1 MYSSSGARRSV
12 DTISSPT
19 SPSGTRTEF
28 PFHRQGHAYPHHTAR
43 RGSTASSIHS
53 IGGSLDTSSS
63 SWANAVLESGQN
75 AISTLLQPPIVRTG
89 LQPHTSA
96 PAFSA
101 HKPPTARDIPPVT
114 LTNIP
119 HVDPSEFKPYLSQV
133 GALYEQLRR
142 VKEQDDERP
151 GSSGRRSSKHDDYA
165 EVDEG
170 HLRPAGRPPPR
181 RKSSIA
187 SITSIS
193 SLEGPGPL
201 RRNSSGLGRKGGQ
214 GPPPLSTIPGVYFDE
229 DFHLENPRIFD
240 VVSERS
246 EVVPPAPGSAD
257 DKAGLNGSAI
267 APRKALATNAILQEK
282 LSWYMDTIE
291 VHLINSISTAST
303 TFFTALGSLRELH
316 SEAAES
322 VDRIKTLRKE
332 LEALDDEIAAKGLT
346 IVQKRRRRENVQ
358 ALNDAVLQLRYIVE
372 GVATCESLVDEGEID
387 KALSKIDAL
396 ELLIAGEH
404 DESAEAEPPV
414 LPLSRLRDLRNATAL
429 QSVNEDLHQLR
440 FRIGRAYETK
450 FQSLLLADLR
460 RHVETIN
467 NRDVLLRWS
476 SSSVRARG
484 GTTRE
489 SAAFPAYLSQ
499 TQELRKAIMPNIL
512 GLHRAQHIATAIAAY
527 REAVLREVRNI
538 IRRPMPSSN
547 DDDNESMMSAS
558 TMSGGRQRSNQEK
571 SSILARNL
579 RALDPKDAEDLLKT
593 MYIGV
598 TETLRRLTTQ
608 VKVLLDIASCLTEE
622 ATAAG
627 LKSPPIRSPLAS
639 PTPFDREFPRFDDS
653 PSFEVQEEI
662 HKAMDMPNLVGQAVD
677 MAQDKVLK
685 VLKVRSEQS
694 THLTLAWFLRYFTL
708 NLYFSNECEAISG
721 RSGTAL
727 KTLVNGH
734 IKEFV
739 QQHGE
744 SEKQKLAQGMESD
757 QWSAKDFDE
766 KAKALLDQVLESS
779 TKDAAAWTEG
789 TKIWE
794 EQPDEEASNGVAENT
809 PETNG
814 TAKEKARTAEIEGES
829 FLLPNSAILCLE
841 GISHFLHLIGSIP
854 SMATDVATSLITYL
868 QLFNSRCT
876 QLILGAGATRSAG
889 LKNITTRHLALA
901 SQALSFI
908 VSLIPHIREFVR
920 RHAGSG
926 AGVSSLMGEFD
937 KVRRLFQEHQN
948 SIYDKL
954 VEIMS
959 GRAAQ
964 HSKTMK
970 AIDWDGD
977 KSQSAHS
984 YMETLAKE
992 TTTLHRVLT
1001 KHLPE
1006 NSVQMIMGPVFASYK
1021 DQLGK
1026 VFQAADP
1033 KTDTGRD
1040 SMLRDVD
1047 FFITKLGKLDGF
1059 RDAGDYLKNII
1070 NSKDIKTVASP
1081 PAEKQPDGGSET
1093 TASTGAST
1101 AEPGSRQSAEESG
1114 KTESPSG
1121 VEDEPKKSSS
1131 ST

>member
-1 MYSSSGARRSV
+1 MYSSPSARRSV
-12 DTISSPT
+12 DTISSL
-19 SPSGTRTEF
+19 SPPPTRTEF
-28 PFHRQGHAYPHHTAR
+28 PFHKQGQAHSNYSAR
-43 RGSTASSIHS
+43 RGSNASSIHS

-96 PAFSA
+96 PASSA

-119 HVDPSEFKPYLSQV
+119 RIDPAEFKPYLSQV

-142 VKEQDDERP
+142 VKEQEDERP
-151 GSSGRRSSKHDDYA
+151 GSSGHRSGRHDDFTDSL
-165 EVDEG
+165 DES
-170 HLRPAGRPPPR
+170 HLKPGGRLPTR

-187 SITSIS
+187 SITSIAS
-193 SLEGPGPL
+193 VDGSGPL
-201 RRNSSGLGRKGGQ
+201 RRSSSGFGRKGGQ
-214 GPPPLSTIPGVYFDE
+214 GPPPLSTIPNVYFDE
-229 DFHLENPRIFD
+229 DFHLENPRTFD

-246 EVVPPAPGSAD
+246 EVIPPAPGSAD
-257 DKAGLNGSAI
+257 DKAGNHGDAV

-322 VDRIKTLRKE
+322 VDRIRALRKE
-332 LEALDDEIAAKGLT
+332 LEVLDEEIATRGLN

-358 ALNDAVLQLRYIVE
+358 ALNDAVLQLRHVVE
-372 GVATCESLVDEGEID
+372 GVASCESLVEAGEVDE
-387 KALSKIDAL
+387 ALSRIDSL

-404 DESAEAEPPV
+404 DESPDAEPPV
-414 LPLSRLRDLRNATAL
+414 LPLSRLRDLRGATAL
-429 QSVNEDLHQLR
+429 RSVNDDLQQLR
-440 FRIGRAYETK
+440 SRIGKAYETK
-450 FQSLLLADLR
+450 VQSMLLADLR
-460 RHVETIN
+460 RHVETVQ
-467 NRDVLLRWS
+467 NREVLLRWGS
-476 SSSVRARG
+476 SSLRARG
-484 GTTRE
+484 GGTARE
-489 SAAFPAYLSQ
+489 SAGPPAYLTS
-499 TQELRKAIMPNIL
+499 TQELRKAIMPNLL
-512 GLHRAQHIATAIAAY
+512 GLHRAQHISTAIAAY
-527 REAVLREVRNI
+527 REAVLREIRNI
-538 IRRPMPSSN
+538 IRRPLPSSN

-558 TMSGGRQRSNQEK
+558 TMSGGRNLSNQEK

-593 MYIGV
+593 VYIGV

-608 VKVLLDIASCLTEE
+608 VKVLLDIASSLTEE

-627 LKSPPIRSPLAS
+627 LMSPPVRSPLAS
-639 PTPFDREFPRFDDS
+639 PLPLDREFPKFDDS

-662 HKAMDMPNLVGQAVD
+662 HKAMDIANLVGQAVD
-677 MAQDKVLK
+677 VAQDKIIK

-694 THLTLAWFLRYFTL
+694 THLSLSWFLRYFTL
-708 NLYFSNECEAISG
+708 NLFFANECEAISG

-734 IKEFV
+734 IKDFV
-739 QQHGE
+739 QHHGDA
-744 SEKQKLAQGMESD
+744 EKQKLAQGMESD
-757 QWSAKDFDE
+757 QWSAKDFNE
-766 KAKALLDQVLESS
+766 KDKALLDQVLESS
-779 TKDAAAWTEG
+779 TKDAASWSDG
-789 TKIWE
+789 SKIWE
-794 EQPDEEASNGVAENT
+794 ENQEDEASNATTAT
-809 PETNG
+809 PAETNG
-814 TAKEKARTAEIEGES
+814 TGGKEKARTAEIEGET

-841 GISHFLHLIGSIP
+841 GISHFLHLIGGIP
-854 SMATDVATSLITYL
+854 SMAADVATSLITYL

-908 VSLIPHIREFVR
+908 ATLIPHIREFVR
-920 RHAGSG
+920 RHTGSG
-926 AGVSSLMGEFD
+926 PGVSSLMGEFD

-954 VEIMS
+954 VDIMS
-959 GRAAQ
+959 GRASQ
-964 HSKTMK
+964 HSKSMK
-970 AIDWDGD
+970 TIDWDHD
-977 KSQSAHS
+977 NSQSAHA
-984 YMETLAKE
+984 YMETLVKE

-1006 NSVQMIMGPVFASYK
+1006 TSVQLIMGPVFASYK
-1021 DQLGK
+1021 DQFGK

-1033 KTDTGRD
+1033 KTGTGRD

-1047 FFITKLGKLDGF
+1047 FFTAKLGKLDGF
-1059 RDAGDYLKNII
+1059 RDAGDYLRSII
-1070 NSKDIKTVASP
+1070 NSKEIKTVAP
-1081 PAEKQPDGGSET
+1081 PPPSEKQADGGSDT
-1093 TASTGAST
+1093 TGSGRNST
-1101 AEPGSRQSAEESG
+1101 AGPGSRQSAEGSA
-1114 KTESPSG
+1114 KTESPPA
-1121 VEDEPKKSSS
+1121 VEEPKQGS
-1131 ST
+1131 

>member
-1 MYSSSGARRSV
+1 MYSSPTARKSV
-12 DTISSPT
+12 DTLSSPS
-19 SPSGTRTEF
+19 SPPSSRTEF
-28 PFHRQGHAYPHHTAR
+28 PFHRQGHGYPHQTAR
-43 RGSTASSIHS
+43 RGSTASSVHS

-96 PAFSA
+96 PASSA

-119 HVDPSEFKPYLSQV
+119 HVDLSEFKPYLSQV

-142 VKEQDDERP
+142 VKEQDDDRP
-151 GSSGRRSSKHDDYA
+151 GSAGRRSSKHDDFT

-170 HLRPAGRPPPR
+170 HLKPAGRQPAR

-187 SITSIS
+187 SIASIS

-214 GPPPLSTIPGVYFDE
+214 GLPPLSTIPTVYFDE
-229 DFHLENPRIFD
+229 DFHLENPRTFD

-246 EVVPPAPGSAD
+246 EVVPPAPGNNE
-257 DKAGLNGSAI
+257 AGSNGSVM

-332 LEALDDEIAAKGLT
+332 LEALDDEIATKGLN
-346 IVQKRRRRENVQ
+346 IVQKRRRRENIQ
-358 ALNDAVLQLRYIVE
+358 ALNDAVLQLRHIVE
-372 GVATCESLVDEGEID
+372 GVTSCEALVDAGEVD
-387 KALSKIDAL
+387 QALSNIDTL

-404 DESAEAEPPV
+404 DESYEAGTPV
-414 LPLSRLRDLRNATAL
+414 LPASRLRDLRGATAL
-429 QSVNEDLHQLR
+429 QTVNEDLHQLR
-440 FRIGRAYETK
+440 FRIGRAYESK

-460 RHVETIN
+460 RHVESVS

-476 SSSVRARG
+476 SSSMRARG
-484 GTTRE
+484 GAGRE
-489 SAAFPAYLSQ
+489 AAAFPAYLGS
-499 TQELRKAIMPNIL
+499 TQELRKAVMPNIL

-639 PTPFDREFPRFDDS
+639 PTPFDREFPRLDDA
-653 PSFEVQEEI
+653 PGSFEVQEEI
-662 HKAMDMPNLVGQAVD
+662 HKAMDIPNLVGQAVD

-744 SEKQKLAQGMESD
+744 AEKQKLAQGMESD

-779 TKDAAAWTEG
+779 TKDAAVWTEG

-794 EQPDEEASNGVAENT
+794 EQPDGEASNGVAEN
-809 PETNG
+809 ETNG
-814 TAKEKARTAEIEGES
+814 TSKEKARTAEIEGET

-854 SMATDVATSLITYL
+854 SMASDVATSLITYL

-908 VSLIPHIREFVR
+908 VTLIPHIREFVR

-959 GRAAQ
+959 GRAAA
-964 HSKTMK
+964 HSKSMK
-970 AIDWDGD
+970 AINWDKD
-977 KSQSAHS
+977 PSESTHT

-1006 NSVQMIMGPVFASYK
+1006 SSVQMIMGPVFASYK
-1021 DQLGK
+1021 DQFGRVLD
-1026 VFQAADP
+1026 AADA
-1033 KTDTGRD
+1033 KTISGRN

-1047 FFITKLGKLDGF
+1047 FFIAKLGKLDGF
-1059 RDAGDYLKNII
+1059 RDTGDFLKGII
-1070 NSKDIKTVASP
+1070 NSKEIKAAPSP
-1081 PAEKQPDGGSET
+1081 PPERQVDGGSET
-1093 TASTGAST
+1093 TASTTTST
-1101 AEPGSRQSAEESG
+1101 AEPGSRQSADDG

-1121 VEDEPKKSSS
+1121 AEDEPKKSSS
-1131 ST
+1131 S

>member
-1 MYSSSGARRSV
+1 MYSAPAGRKSV
-12 DTISSPT
+12 DTISSM
-19 SPSGTRTEF
+19 SPPATRTEF
-28 PFHRQGHAYPHHTAR
+28 PFHRPGQGHPQHAAR

-53 IGGSLDTSSS
+53 IGGSLDTSST

-96 PAFSA
+96 PASSA

-119 HVDPSEFKPYLSQV
+119 HIDPSEFKPYLSQV

-151 GSSGRRSSKHDDYA
+151 GSSGRRSSKHDDFA
-165 EVDEG
+165 DSVDEG
-170 HLRPAGRPPPR
+170 HLKPAGRQPAR

-193 SLEGPGPL
+193 SLDGPGPL
-201 RRNSSGLGRKGGQ
+201 RRASSGFNRKGGQ
-214 GPPPLSTIPGVYFDE
+214 GPPPLSTIPNVYFDE

-246 EVVPPAPGSAD
+246 EVVPPAPGE
-257 DKAGLNGSAI
+257 DKGGSNGSI
-267 APRKALATNAILQEK
+267 MAPRKALATNAILQEK

-332 LEALDDEIAAKGLT
+332 LEALDEEIAAKGLN

-358 ALNDAVLQLRYIVE
+358 ALNDAVLQLRHIVE
-372 GVATCESLVDEGEID
+372 GVASCESLVDAGEID
-387 KALSKIDAL
+387 QALGKIDTL
-396 ELLIAGEH
+396 ELLISGEH
-404 DESAEAEPPV
+404 DDSPEAGPPV
-414 LPLSRLRDLRNATAL
+414 LPVARLRDLRGATAL
-429 QSVNEDLHQLR
+429 QGVNEDLQQLR
-440 FRIGRAYETK
+440 FRIGRAYESK
-450 FQSLLLADLR
+450 FQSLLLGDLR
-460 RHVETIN
+460 KHVESVN

-476 SSSVRARG
+476 SSSLRARG
-484 GTTRE
+484 GTARE
-489 SAAFPAYLSQ
+489 TAAFPAYLGS

-512 GLHRAQHIATAIAAY
+512 GLHRAQHIATAISAY

-608 VKVLLDIASCLTEE
+608 VKVLLDVASSLTEE

-662 HKAMDMPNLVGQAVD
+662 HKAMDIPNLVGQAVD

-694 THLTLAWFLRYFTL
+694 TRLSLAWFLRYFTL

-744 SEKQKLAQGMESD
+744 AEKQKLAQGMESD

-766 KAKALLDQVLESS
+766 KAKALLDLVVASS
-779 TKDAAAWTEG
+779 TRDAAAWTEG

-794 EQPDEEASNGVAENT
+794 EQPDEEATNGVEAN
-809 PETNG
+809 PGETNDTG
-814 TAKEKARTAEIEGES
+814 KEKARTAEIEGET

-854 SMATDVATSLITYL
+854 SIATDVATSLITYL

-876 QLILGAGATRSAG
+876 QLILGAGATRSVG
-889 LKNITTRHLALA
+889 LKNITTKHLALA
-901 SQALSFI
+901 AQALSFI
-908 VSLIPHIREFVR
+908 VTLIPHIREFVR

-959 GRAAQ
+959 GRAGSHA
-964 HSKTMK
+964 KAMN
-970 AIDWDGD
+970 AIDWDND
-977 KSQSAHS
+977 NSQTTHP
-984 YMETLAKE
+984 YMVTLAKD
-992 TTTLHRVLT
+992 TTTLYRVLM

-1006 NSVQMIMGPVFASYK
+1006 SSVQMIMGPVFASYK
-1021 DQLGK
+1021 DHFGK
-1026 VFQAADP
+1026 VLQAAVAR
-1033 KTDTGRD
+1033 TDTGRD

-1059 RDAGDYLKNII
+1059 RDTGDYLKGII
-1070 NSKDIKTVASP
+1070 NAKTIRTAAASP
-1081 PAEKQPDGGSET
+1081 PAERKSDGGGSET
-1093 TASTGAST
+1093 TASASASTST
-1101 AEPGSRQSAEESG
+1101 AEAGSRQSADSG
-1114 KTESPSG
+1114 KTESPPG
-1121 VEDEPKKSSS
+1121 TEEEPKAS
-1131 ST
+1131 

>member
-1 MYSSSGARRSV
+1 MYSSPGARKSV
-12 DTISSPT
+12 DTISPL
-19 SPSGTRTEF
+19 SPSRTEF
-28 PFHRQGHAYPHHTAR
+28 PFHRPGQGHQHPPAR

-53 IGGSLDTSSS
+53 IGGSLDISSS

-96 PAFSA
+96 PASSA

-142 VKEQDDERP
+142 VKEQDDDRP
-151 GSSGRRSSKHDDYA
+151 GSAGRRTSRLDDFGDSL
-165 EVDEG
+165 DEG
-170 HLRPAGRPPPR
+170 HLKPAGRQAPR

-193 SLEGPGPL
+193 SIDVPGPL
-201 RRNSSGLGRKGGQ
+201 RRSSSGLSRKGGQ
-214 GPPPLSTIPGVYFDE
+214 GPPPLSTIPNVYFDE

-246 EVVPPAPGSAD
+246 EVVPPAPGSVD
-257 DKAGLNGSAI
+257 DKTSRNGGAM

-322 VDRIKTLRKE
+322 VERIKTLRKE
-332 LEALDDEIAAKGLT
+332 LEALDEEIATKGLN
-346 IVQKRRRRENVQ
+346 IVQKRRRRENVE

-372 GVATCESLVDEGEID
+372 GVASCESLVDAGEVD
-387 KALSKIDAL
+387 KALSNIDTL
-396 ELLIAGEH
+396 ELLISGEN
-404 DESAEAEPPV
+404 DDSPDAEPPM
-414 LPLSRLRDLRNATAL
+414 LPAARLRDLRGATAL
-429 QSVNEDLHQLR
+429 RGVNEDLQQLR
-440 FRIGRAYETK
+440 FRIGRAYESK
-450 FQSLLLADLR
+450 LQSLLLADLR
-460 RHVETIN
+460 RHVESIDR
-467 NRDVLLRWS
+467 RDILLRWS
-476 SSSVRARG
+476 NSSSRARG
-484 GTTRE
+484 GTSKE
-489 SAAFPAYLSQ
+489 SARFPTYLGS
-499 TQELRKAIMPNIL
+499 TQDLRKAIMPNIL

-527 REAVLREVRNI
+527 REAVSRELRNI

-558 TMSGGRQRSNQEK
+558 TMSGGRNRSNQEK

-593 MYIGV
+593 MYLGV

-639 PTPFDREFPRFDDS
+639 PTPFDREFPRMDS
-653 PSFEVQEEI
+653 SPGSFEVQEEI
-662 HKAMDMPNLVGQAVD
+662 HKAMDLPNLLGQVVD
-677 MAQDKVLK
+677 MAQEKVLK

-694 THLTLAWFLRYFTL
+694 THLTLPWFLRYFTL
-708 NLYFSNECEAISG
+708 NLYFANECEAISG

-734 IKEFV
+734 IKDFV
-739 QQHGE
+739 LQHGE
-744 SEKQKLAQGMESD
+744 AEKQKLAQGMESD

-766 KAKALLDQVLESS
+766 KARALLDRVLESS
-779 TKDAAAWTEG
+779 TKDAAVWTEG

-794 EQPDEEASNGVAENT
+794 EEPDDEKSNGESGNA

-814 TAKEKARTAEIEGES
+814 NSKEKARTADIEGET

-854 SMATDVATSLITYL
+854 SMATDVATSLITFL

-901 SQALSFI
+901 SQALSF
-908 VSLIPHIREFVR
+908 VVTLIPHIREFVR

-964 HSKTMK
+964 HSKSMK
-970 AIDWDGD
+970 TIDWDSENGD
-977 KSQSAHS
+977 GVHA

-1006 NSVQMIMGPVFASYK
+1006 TSVQMIMGPVFSSYK
-1021 DQLGK
+1021 DQFGR
-1026 VFQAADP
+1026 VFQASDP

-1040 SMLRDVD
+1040 SMLRDVE

-1059 RDAGDYLKNII
+1059 RDTGDYLKGLV
-1070 NSKDIKTVASP
+1070 NSKEIRTTVSP
-1081 PAEKQPDGGSET
+1081 PEEKQQADGGSET
-1093 TASTGAST
+1093 TASASASTST
-1101 AEPGSRQSAEESG
+1101 AEPGSRQSAEENG
-1114 KTESPSG
+1114 KPETPPGEEEAKQAP
-1121 VEDEPKKSSS
+1121 
-1131 ST
+1131 

>member
-1 MYSSSGARRSV
+1 M
-12 DTISSPT
+12 DTISSL
-19 SPSGTRTEF
+19 SPPSTRTEF
-28 PFHRQGHAYPHHTAR
+28 PFHKQGNHSAR
-43 RGSTASSIHS
+43 RGSNASSIHS

-63 SWANAVLESGQN
+63 TWANAVLESGQN

-96 PAFSA
+96 PASSA

-119 HVDPSEFKPYLSQV
+119 RIDPAEFKPYLSQV

-142 VKEQDDERP
+142 VKEQEDERP
-151 GSSGRRSSKHDDYA
+151 GSSGRRSNIPDDFTDSL
-165 EVDEG
+165 DES
-170 HLRPAGRPPPR
+170 HLKPAGRLSAR

-187 SITSIS
+187 SITSITS
-193 SLEGPGPL
+193 IDGPGPL
-201 RRNSSGLGRKGGQ
+201 RRSSSGFNRKGGQ
-214 GPPPLSTIPGVYFDE
+214 GPPPLSTIPNVYFDE
-229 DFHLENPRIFD
+229 DFHLENPRTFD

-257 DKAGLNGSAI
+257 DKAGNNGDAV

-322 VDRIKTLRKE
+322 VDRIRALRKE
-332 LEALDDEIAAKGLT
+332 LEALDEEIATRGLN
-346 IVQKRRRRENVQ
+346 IVQKRRRRENVE
-358 ALNDAVLQLRYIVE
+358 ALNDAVLQLRHVVE
-372 GVATCESLVDEGEID
+372 GVASCESLVEAGEVDEALGRID
-387 KALSKIDAL
+387 SL

-404 DESAEAEPPV
+404 DESPDAEHPV
-414 LPLSRLRDLRNATAL
+414 LPLLRLRDLRGATAL
-429 QSVNEDLHQLR
+429 RSVSDDLQQLR
-440 FRIGRAYETK
+440 SRIGKAYESK
-450 FQSLLLADLR
+450 VQSLLLADLR
-460 RHVETIN
+460 RHVETVQS
-467 NRDVLLRWS
+467 REVLLRWGS
-476 SSSVRARG
+476 SSLRARG
-484 GTTRE
+484 GGAARE
-489 SAAFPAYLSQ
+489 SAGPPAYLTS
-499 TQELRKAIMPNIL
+499 TQELRKVIMPNLL
-512 GLHRAQHIATAIAAY
+512 GLHRAQHISAAIATY
-527 REAVLREVRNI
+527 REAVLREIRNI
-538 IRRPMPSSN
+538 IRRPLPSSN

-558 TMSGGRQRSNQEK
+558 TMSGGRNLSNQEK

-579 RALDPKDAEDLLKT
+579 RSLDPKDAEDLLKT
-593 MYIGV
+593 VYIGV

-608 VKVLLDIASCLTEE
+608 VKVLLDIASSLTEE

-627 LKSPPIRSPLAS
+627 LKSPPARSPLAS
-639 PTPFDREFPRFDDS
+639 PMPLDREFPRLDDF

-662 HKAMDMPNLVGQAVD
+662 HKAMDITNLVGQAVD
-677 MAQDKVLK
+677 VAQDKIIK

-694 THLTLAWFLRYFTL
+694 THLSLSWFLRYFTL
-708 NLYFSNECEAISG
+708 NLFFANECEAISG

-739 QQHGE
+739 QHHGDA
-744 SEKQKLAQGMESD
+744 EKQKLAQGMESD
-757 QWSAKDFDE
+757 QWGAKDFND
-766 KAKALLDQVLESS
+766 KDKALLDEVLESS
-779 TKDAAAWTEG
+779 TKDAASWSEG
-789 TKIWE
+789 SKIWE
-794 EQPDEEASNGVAENT
+794 ENQEDEVLNGTTAT
-809 PETNG
+809 PAETNG
-814 TAKEKARTAEIEGES
+814 AGGKEKARTAEIESET

-841 GISHFLHLIGSIP
+841 GISHFLRLIGGIP
-854 SMATDVATSLITYL
+854 SMAADVATSLITYL

-908 VSLIPHIREFVR
+908 ATLIPHIREFVR

-959 GRAAQ
+959 GRASQ
-964 HSKTMK
+964 HSKSMK
-970 AIDWDGD
+970 TIDWDHD
-977 KSQSAHS
+977 NSQSAHA
-984 YMETLAKE
+984 YMETLVKE

-1006 NSVQMIMGPVFASYK
+1006 TSVQLIMGPVFASYK
-1021 DQLGK
+1021 DQFGK
-1026 VFQAADP
+1026 VFQAADA
-1033 KTDTGRD
+1033 KTGTGRD

-1047 FFITKLGKLDGF
+1047 FFAAKLGKLDGF
-1059 RDAGDYLKNII
+1059 RDTGDYLRSII
-1070 NSKDIKTVASP
+1070 NSKEIKTVTSP
-1081 PAEKQPDGGSET
+1081 PPSEKQADGGSET
-1093 TASTGAST
+1093 TGSGRNST
-1101 AEPGSRQSAEESG
+1101 AGPGSRQSAEGSV
-1114 KTESPSG
+1114 KTESPPAA
-1121 VEDEPKKSSS
+1121 DEPKQAS
-1131 ST
+1131 

>member
-1 MYSSSGARRSV
+1 MYSSSPNARKSM
-12 DTISSPT
+12 DTISSL
-19 SPSGTRTEF
+19 SPPATRTEF
-28 PFHRQGHAYPHHTAR
+28 PFHRPGQAHPYHTTR

-53 IGGSLDTSSS
+53 IGGSLDTSSA

-96 PAFSA
+96 PASSA

-119 HVDPSEFKPYLSQV
+119 HVDPAEFKPYLSQV

-142 VKEQDDERP
+142 VKEQEDERP
-151 GSSGRRSSKHDDYA
+151 GSSGRRSSKNDDFGDSI
-165 EVDEG
+165 DES
-170 HLRPAGRPPPR
+170 HLKPAGRQPPR
-181 RKSSIA
+181 RKSSTA
-187 SITSIS
+187 SIASIS

-201 RRNSSGLGRKGGQ
+201 RRSSSGFGRKGGH
-214 GPPPLSTIPGVYFDE
+214 GPPPLSTIPNVYFDE
-229 DFHLENPRIFD
+229 DFHLENPRTFD

-257 DKAGLNGSAI
+257 DKAGNYGNVM

-322 VDRIKTLRKE
+322 VDRIKALRKE
-332 LEALDDEIAAKGLT
+332 LEALDEEIATKGIN

-358 ALNDAVLQLRYIVE
+358 ALNDAVLQLRHIVE
-372 GVATCESLVDEGEID
+372 GVASCESLVDAGEVD
-387 KALSKIDAL
+387 TALSSIDAL

-414 LPLSRLRDLRNATAL
+414 LPLERLRDLRGATAL
-429 QSVNEDLHQLR
+429 RSVNDDLQQLR
-440 FRIGRAYETK
+440 SRIGKAYESK
-450 FQSLLLADLR
+450 LQSLLLADLR
-460 RHVETIN
+460 RHVESVKS
-467 NRDVLLRWS
+467 RDVLLRWGS
-476 SSSVRARG
+476 SSLRARG

-489 SAAFPAYLSQ
+489 SSAFPAYLGS
-499 TQELRKAIMPNIL
+499 TQELRKAVMPNLL
-512 GLHRAQHIATAIAAY
+512 GLHRAQHIATAISAY
-527 REAVLREVRNI
+527 REAVLREVRNL
-538 IRRPMPSSN
+538 IRRPLPSSN

-558 TMSGGRQRSNQEK
+558 TISGGRHLSNQEK

-579 RALDPKDAEDLLKT
+579 RALDSKDAEDLLKSI
-593 MYIGV
+593 YIGV

-608 VKVLLDIASCLTEE
+608 VKVLLDVASCLTEE

-662 HKAMDMPNLVGQAVD
+662 HKAMDIANLVGQAVD
-677 MAQDKVLK
+677 VAQDKILK

-694 THLTLAWFLRYFTL
+694 THLTLSWFLRYFTL
-708 NLYFSNECEAISG
+708 NLFFANECEAISG

-739 QQHGE
+739 QQHGDA
-744 SEKQKLAQGMESD
+744 EKQKLAQGMESD

-766 KAKALLDQVLESS
+766 KDRALLDLVLESS
-779 TKDAAAWTEG
+779 TKDAAAWSEGSRIWEDYSEPEG
-789 TKIWE
+789 T
-794 EQPDEEASNGVAENT
+794 NGVAAT
-809 PETNG
+809 PPETNG
-814 TAKEKARTAEIEGES
+814 TGKEKARTAEIESET
-829 FLLPNSAILCLE
+829 FLLPKSAILCLE
-841 GISHFLHLIGSIP
+841 GISHFLHLIGGIP

-908 VSLIPHIREFVR
+908 VTLIPHIREFVR

-926 AGVSSLMGEFD
+926 AGVTGLMGEFD

-959 GRAAQ
+959 GRASQ
-964 HSKTMK
+964 HSKSMK
-970 AIDWDGD
+970 TIDWDGD
-977 KSQSAHS
+977 KSQSTHA

-1006 NSVQMIMGPVFASYK
+1006 TSVQMIMGPVFASYK
-1021 DQLGK
+1021 DQFGR

-1040 SMLRDVD
+1040 GMLRDVD
-1047 FFITKLGKLDGF
+1047 YFITKLGKLDGF
-1059 RDAGDYLKNII
+1059 RDTGDYLKNII
-1070 NSKDIKTVASP
+1070 NSKEIKTTTSP
-1081 PAEKQPDGGSET
+1081 PTEKQTNGGSET
-1093 TASTGAST
+1093 TASASNST
-1101 AEPGSRQSAEESG
+1101 AEPGSRQSAEDSG
-1114 KTESPSG
+1114 KTESPPAG
-1121 VEDEPKKSSS
+1121 EEEPKQAS
-1131 ST
+1131 